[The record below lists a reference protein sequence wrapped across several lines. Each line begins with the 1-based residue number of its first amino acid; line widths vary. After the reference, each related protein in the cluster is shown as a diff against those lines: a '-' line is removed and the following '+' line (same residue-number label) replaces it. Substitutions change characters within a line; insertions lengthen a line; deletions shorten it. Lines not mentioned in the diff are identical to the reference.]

1 MAVRRKK
8 ITPEGEEVAAVPS
21 VYGTGTKPK
30 TRSVAGSS
38 DATRSM
44 VEAMRAKLGKSAG
57 AQVVEMAAGSI
68 SSVKEF
74 IPSGVSVID
83 HHLVGGGG
91 LHVGR
96 LTEMFGGEG
105 VGKSSLT
112 YAFIANCQRL
122 GGLVGLAETENALQ
136 VERAITFGVNPDAV
150 VLTHP
155 ESLEDALA
163 NAEAFMKSIPEGVG
177 PNLWVLDSI
186 AACATKAEL
195 EAGAGGNLRVGE
207 FARRMSHGIKQLCM
221 LAARTRT
228 ALLMVNQTRMK
239 IGVAFGN
246 PTTTPGGEAVK
257 FAASVRLQLMGG
269 SAVKVEDAT
278 IGKDVTIMSL
288 KNKLVMPMRKAKARL
303 LYESGWHE
311 AWTTMTHAKGQGVI
325 GPKAQGM
332 KGYREAME
340 KLGWPE
346 PAGELEVTDT
356 EIEALSED
364 QAREALIDM
373 AE

>member
-1 MAVRRKK
+1 MPRKK
-8 ITPEGEEVAAVPS
+8 ITPQGSETAPEASVSGKAKAVK
-21 VYGTGTKPK
+21 TKSN
-30 TRSVAGSS
+30 TS
-38 DATRSM
+38 ATQAM

-57 AQVVEMAAGSI
+57 AQVVAMVEGSI
-68 SSVKEF
+68 SEVKEF
-74 IPSGVSVID
+74 IPCGSSVID

-96 LTEMFGGEG
+96 LTELFGGEG

-112 YAFIANCQRL
+112 YAYIANCQRL

-136 VERAITFGVNPDAV
+136 VDRAITFGVDPDAV

-163 NAEAFMKSIPEGVG
+163 NAEAFMRSIPEGVG

-186 AACATKAEL
+186 AACATKAEI
-195 EAGAGGNLRVGE
+195 EAGAGGALRVGE
-207 FARRMSHGIKQLCM
+207 FARRMSHGIKQLCT

-228 ALLMVNQTRMK
+228 AILMVNQTRMK

-269 SAVKVEDAT
+269 SAVKVEDVPV
-278 IGKDVTIMSL
+278 GKDITILCM
-288 KNKLVMPMRKAKARL
+288 KNKLVPPMRKAKARL
-303 LYESGWHE
+303 LYETGWHE
-311 AWTTMTHAKGQGVI
+311 PWTVMTYAKGVGAI

-332 KGYREAME
+332 KGYRESLAA
-340 KLGWPE
+340 LGWPE
-346 PAGELEVTDT
+346 PVTVQESGDADLD
-356 EIEALSED
+356 ALSED
-364 QAREALIDM
+364 QAREELVSLS
-373 AE
+373 E